1 MLLNPTKYLGNL
13 LLAGGLIQDFAAH
26 CRQGNRQLLLIL
38 DGAFQDLCTSAF
50 PDITVLY
57 YPRQEIRRASLWRK
71 LQLFLGFVGQLRQ
84 FRADLAFNIEEDSL
98 SSRLTQLSGASFRQ
112 GCSPER
118 QGLGYEHVL
127 PIAYNGRPAGN
138 EHRWHSYRDVF
149 TALGLPTNHSRRY
162 IYLYIDQCSSAL
174 MQKLRELGR
183 AAGLPLVTIHPAAT
197 KDYKQWPE
205 SAFTELC
212 NLLINNGFQPAL
224 IGAGQADLLRCER
237 IMLSLGIGNALADTP
252 VLNLC
257 NRLSL
262 AELAG
267 AFRLC
272 TGIVGND
279 SGPSHL
285 ASAQQLPGIVIFGP
299 SDPAI
304 WGPLDSRSRVL
315 RKADLCDP
323 RCSRRSC
330 FSDYRCLRAITPAEV
345 LTALTAQIN
354 TGAR

>member
-13 LLAGGLIQDFAAH
+13 LLAGGLIQDFAEH
-26 CRQGNRQLLLIL
+26 CRQRNRQLLLVL
-38 DGAFQDLCTSAF
+38 DAAYQELCANAF
-50 PDITVLY
+50 PDVTVLY
-57 YPRQEIRRASLWRK
+57 YPRQEIRRSAPWRK
-71 LQLFLGFVGQLRQ
+71 AQLFLTFLAQLRR

-98 SSRLTQLSGASFRQ
+98 SSRLTQLSGAKYRL
-112 GCSPER
+112 GCSPQR
-118 QGLGYEHVL
+118 QRFGYEHVL
-127 PIAYNGRPAGN
+127 PIAYTGRLIGK
-138 EHRWHSYRDVF
+138 EHRWHSYQEVF
-149 TALGLPTNHSRRY
+149 TALGLPENHSKKY
-162 IYLYIDQCSSAL
+162 INLYIDQCSSAV
-174 MQKLRELGR
+174 MQKLLELGWTTGSR
-183 AAGLPLVTIHPAAT
+183 LVAIHPAAT

-205 SAFTELC
+205 SAFSQLC
-212 NLLINNGFQPAL
+212 SILISKGFQPIL
-224 IGAGQADLLRCER
+224 LGAGQEDSNRCEH
-237 IMLSLGIGNALADTP
+237 IMQSTETGSRMSGP
-252 VLNLC
+252 QPLNLC

-285 ASAQQLPGIVIFGP
+285 AAAQQLPGIVIFGP
-299 SDPAI
+299 SAPGI
-304 WGPLDSRSRVL
+304 WGPLGLHSRVL

-323 RCSRRSC
+323 RCSRRTC
-330 FSDYRCLRAITPAEV
+330 FADYRCLSAITPAEV